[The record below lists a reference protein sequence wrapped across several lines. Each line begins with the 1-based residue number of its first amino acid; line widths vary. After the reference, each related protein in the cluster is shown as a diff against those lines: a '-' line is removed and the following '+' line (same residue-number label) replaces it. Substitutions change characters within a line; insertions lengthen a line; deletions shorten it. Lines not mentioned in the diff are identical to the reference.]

1 MDLLDPLL
9 LARWQF
15 GLTTL
20 YHFLFVPLTL
30 GMSFTVAIF
39 QTAWFRT
46 GNVKWLHLT
55 RFFGRI
61 FLINFAM
68 GVVTGIVQE
77 FQFGMNWSTYSR
89 FVGDVFG
96 APLAFE
102 GLMAF
107 FFEAT
112 FIGLWIFG
120 WDKLPKAVHL
130 ATIWIAAIGATLSA
144 YFILAANAFMQ
155 NPVGY
160 RMAADGRRAEL
171 VDIGAVLTNRV
182 ALAAFPHTIFAA
194 FMFTAGVI
202 VAVSAWHMLR
212 KRNAEMTDFFAVLT
226 NPVALAALP
235 HTLFAAFMMTAGV
248 IVSVSAW
255 HLLRRQNV
263 EMMRS
268 SLRFGLWAL
277 IAAFAGVAISGDQ
290 LSLVMVST
298 QPMKMAAAEAMFDS
312 ACGADASFSIFT
324 LGTPDGTSE
333 LFSIRVPYLLS
344 LLSTHSLDGCVEGI
358 NDLNHDYTTQLF
370 PQFADQVDGNFA
382 PVLWVTYWAFR
393 WMIGL
398 GGVAALVAVAGL
410 WLTRKKAKRA
420 VPAWAWRLAIWAW
433 PASLLAILVGW
444 VFTEMGRQ
452 PWVVFGLLKTDDA
465 GSPTV
470 SSAQVLLTLIGFT
483 LLYAVL
489 GAIGGRLFARE
500 AAHGPAASV
509 EPAASDRPDL
519 VLTY

>member
-30 GMSFTVAIF
+30 GMALTVAIF
-39 QTAWFRT
+39 QTAWYRT
-46 GNVKWLHLT
+46 GKLKWLHLT
-55 RFFGRI
+55 RFFGKI

-77 FQFGMNWSTYSR
+77 FQFGMNWSSYSR

-120 WDKLPKAVHL
+120 WDKLPKGLHL
-130 ATIWIAAIGATLSA
+130 ASIWIATIGAWFSA

-160 RMAADGRRAEL
+160 QMADDGGR
-171 VDIGAVLTNRV
+171 
-182 ALAAFPHTIFAA
+182 
-194 FMFTAGVI
+194 
-202 VAVSAWHMLR
+202 
-212 KRNAEMTDFFAVLT
+212 AEMTDFLAVLT

-235 HTLFAAFMMTAGV
+235 AHA
-248 IVSVSAW
+248 
-255 HLLRRQNV
+255 LRRV
-263 EMMRS
+263 HDDGRRDHLD
-268 SLRFGLWAL
+268 LRLAPRAQAERRDDAL
-277 IAAFAGVAISGDQ
+277 VAALRPLGHDRRVRRRRPLGRPAEPRDGGDAADEDGRGRGDVRHR
-290 LSLVMVST
+290 LRCGRLVLDLHARHARRHERAVLDPRALPARAAVDAHAST
-298 QPMKMAAAEAMFDS
+298 AAS
-312 ACGADASFSIFT
+312 RAST
-324 LGTPDGTSE
+324 TCNAL
-333 LFSIRVPYLLS
+333 
-344 LLSTHSLDGCVEGI
+344 
-358 NDLNHDYTTQLF
+358 YTTEMF

-382 PVLWVTYWAFR
+382 PILWITYWAFR

-398 GGVAALVAVAGL
+398 GGIAALTAVVGL
-410 WLTRKKAKRA
+410 WLTRKKAKRE

-433 PASLLAILVGW
+433 PASLARDPRRLDLHRDGPPALDRVQPDAHRGRRLA
-444 VFTEMGRQ
+444 ERARAGRC
-452 PWVVFGLLKTDDA
+452 
-465 GSPTV
+465 
-470 SSAQVLLTLIGFT
+470 
-483 LLYAVL
+483 
-489 GAIGGRLFARE
+489 
-500 AAHGPAASV
+500 
-509 EPAASDRPDL
+509 
-519 VLTY
+519 